1 MKKSLLLKFVVLVM
15 FFAGAVSSA
24 NAQVTTSAINGVI
37 ADGKGPLPGASVKAV
52 HEPTGT
58 VYGAV
63 TNAEGRYAISN
74 MRVGGPYTV
83 TVTYVGFEAETFT
96 DVRLKLGES
105 FPINVKLGEDGKQ
118 LQEVVVR
125 GRKSQIFNSK
135 KTGAATNISKEQIE
149 SLPTLSRSLSD
160 YYRLT
165 PQANGNSFGGANPRY
180 NNITIDGAV
189 NNDVF
194 AASSSA
200 ITPGSGAN
208 TQPIS
213 LDAIQEIQVVLAPY
227 DITYGNFTGAGVNAV
242 TRSGTNKFEGS
253 VYAFGRNQNTVG
265 KQPDGVKSGDFT
277 DYQYGFRFGGPIVKD
292 KLFFFVNG
300 EMGRKKVPT
309 TYGAGDPSALLTVA
323 EAQDLASFVK
333 TKYGYDVG
341 GITSEP
347 TETQNDKIF
356 ARLDW
361 NINSKNQ
368 LMLRHNYI
376 TAFDDAFS
384 RSTSNFKF
392 GNNGGRNNSKQ
403 NITVL
408 ELRTKFNESL
418 SNNFLAGFT
427 TVRDARSTF
436 GALFP
441 HVQINNINGKSTNQ
455 VNFGSERSSTA
466 NQLDQDILEIT
477 DNFKIYA
484 GNHTFT
490 VGTHNEFFKFRNLF
504 VNNRYGYWT
513 FNSIQDFKDDKP
525 LTGEATYPI
534 TDNPGEARF
543 SAAQLSFYGQDE
555 IQVSPEF
562 KLTAGLRIDVPIF
575 FDKPARNPLAETAFG
590 YRTDITPKSRPLV
603 SPRVG
608 FNYDVFGNKT
618 LQLRGGSGIFTGR
631 VPFVWLSNQFTNN
644 GVLFGTVN
652 QRTPP
657 PVKFVPDPNQQ
668 QTLGSS
674 KVSTYELNLV
684 DPNFRLPQTLRS
696 NLAADIKLPAGIVAT
711 LEAIYNQ
718 SLNNVNYADINIK
731 GRTGTLNP
739 SLSGGNDTRP
749 TYGGK
754 VNSTVTNAL
763 LLSNTSKGSSYS
775 LTAQLQKTFLFG
787 LDASFAYTYGEAKEK
802 NSGASSTARSN
813 WQFNQIVLDPNNAPL
828 SYSKFDIRHRVVG
841 NLTYGVRYGKS
852 KLFGTSLG
860 IFYAGRSG
868 EANTY
873 LYNGDLNGD
882 GSNANDLIYI
892 PRNASEIKL
901 VVIPAVPAT
910 PTTAEIPAIPVADQW
925 NALNAYIEN
934 DSYLKSRRGKYAERF
949 GARGPWEHA
958 FDARLLQDIG
968 GLIKGSANKIQLS
981 VDVFNIGNL
990 INKDWGRGY
999 SIGNSNGATTLIGY
1013 SASNGGGFTF
1023 RAPNGNTI
1031 YGVDQIR
1038 SRWAAQFGVRYLFN

>member
-1 MKKSLLLKFVVLVM
+1 MKKSLLLRIVVLVM
-15 FFAGAVSSA
+15 VFAGIVPQAI
-24 NAQVTTSAINGVI
+24 AQVTTSAINGVVTDNRG
-37 ADGKGPLPGASVKAV
+37 ALPGASIKAV

-58 VYGAV
+58 VYGVV
-63 TNAEGRYAISN
+63 TNAEGRFAIAN

-83 TVTYVGFEAETFT
+83 TISYVGFQPETLT
-96 DVRLKLGES
+96 DIRLKLGES
-105 FPINVKLGEDGKQ
+105 FPINVKLGENGEQ
-118 LQEVVVR
+118 LQEVVIA
-125 GRKSQIFNSK
+125 GRKNPIFNSK

-165 PQANGNSFGGANPRY
+165 PQSNGNSFGGANPRF

-194 AASSSA
+194 AASSTA

-227 DITYGNFTGAGVNAV
+227 DITYGNFTGAGINAI
-242 TRSGTNKFEGS
+242 TRSGTNKVEGS
-253 VYAFGRNQNTVG
+253 AYVFGRNQNTVG
-265 KQPDGVKSGDFT
+265 KQPNGVKSPDFT
-277 DYQYGFRFGGPIVKD
+277 DYQYGFRLGGPIVKD

-300 EMGRKKVPT
+300 ELGRKKAPT
-309 TYGAGDPSALLTVA
+309 TLGAGEPGALLTVA
-323 EAQDLASFVK
+323 QAQEIADFVK

-341 GITSEP
+341 GITAEP
-347 TETQNDKIF
+347 TLTQNDKIF

-368 LMLRHNYI
+368 LMVRHNYI
-376 TAFDDAFS
+376 KAFDDVFS
-384 RSTSNFKF
+384 RSATNFKF

-403 NITVL
+403 NITVM
-408 ELRTKFNESL
+408 ELRSKFNESL
-418 SNNFLAGFT
+418 SNNLLVGYT

-441 HVQINNINGKSTNQ
+441 HVQINNINGSSTNQ

-466 NQLDQDILEIT
+466 NQLDQNILEIT
-477 DNFKIYA
+477 DNFKIFT

-513 FNSIQDFKDDKP
+513 FNSLADFMADKP

-534 TDNPGEARF
+534 TSNPGEARF

-562 KLTAGLRIDVPIF
+562 KLTAGMRVDVPIF
-575 FDKPARNPLAETAFG
+575 RDKPERNPLAETAFG

-603 SPRVG
+603 SPRIG
-608 FNYDVFGNKT
+608 FNYDVFGDKSV
-618 LQLRGGSGIFTGR
+618 QLRGGSGIFTGR

-657 PVKFVPDPNQQ
+657 PVKFIPDPNEQQ
-668 QTLGSS
+668 NIGSS
-674 KVSTYELNLV
+674 TVKTYELNLI
-684 DPNFRLPQTLRS
+684 DQNFRLPQTFRS
-696 NLAADIKLPAGIVAT
+696 NLATDIKVPGGIVAT

-718 SLNNVNYADINIK
+718 YLNSIDYADINIK
-731 GRTGTLNP
+731 GVTGTLNP
-739 SLSGGNDTRP
+739 SLSGGNDNRP

-763 LLSNTSKGSSYS
+763 LLSNTSKGYSYT
-775 LTAQLQKTFLFG
+775 LTAQLQKSFLFG
-787 LDASFAYTYGEAKEK
+787 LDASIAYTYGEAKEK

-813 WQFNQIVLDPNNAPL
+813 WQFNQIVTNPNYSQV
-828 SYSKFDIRHRVVG
+828 SYSKFDIRNRLVG
-841 NLTYGVRYGKS
+841 SLNYGVRYGKNR
-852 KLFGTSLG
+852 LFGTSLG
-860 IFYAGRSG
+860 IFYSGRSG

-882 GSNANDLIYI
+882 GANQNDLIYI

-901 VVIPAVPAT
+901 VTIPAVTGNNPS
-910 PTTAEIPAIPVADQW
+910 PAISPEAQW

-934 DSYLKSRRGKYAERF
+934 DSYLRSRRGKYAERF
-949 GARGPWEHA
+949 GARGPWEHS

-968 GLIKGSANKIQLS
+968 GLIKGTSNKLQLS
-981 VDVFNIGNL
+981 VDVFNVGNL
-990 INKDWGRGY
+990 INKKWGRAY
-999 SIGNSNGATTLIGY
+999 TIGNSNGATTLINY
-1013 SASNGGGFTF
+1013 SSSNGGGFTF
-1023 RAPNGNTI
+1023 RAPADNTI
-1031 YGVDQIR
+1031 YSVDQVR